1 MGGSSWR
8 DVTVGCSGG
17 YLNRIPFPFGSYVNH
32 TIHDDSK
39 QHADAKK
46 SKNVQADMYKSA
58 FPEGDHRRVSARRGK
73 VVVGGPRR
81 EAKNDRPLPA
91 ASTNISRSRSNSNSN
106 STVGHVSD
114 RDEKDSSPSTV
125 LLYVM

>member
-1 MGGSSWR
+1 M
-8 DVTVGCSGG
+8 GCSGG

-39 QHADAKK
+39 QHADTKK